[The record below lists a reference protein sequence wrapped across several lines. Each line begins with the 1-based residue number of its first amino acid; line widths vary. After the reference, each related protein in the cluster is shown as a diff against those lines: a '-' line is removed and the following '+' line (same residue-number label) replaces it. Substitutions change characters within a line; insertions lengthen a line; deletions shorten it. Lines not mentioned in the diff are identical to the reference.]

1 MAYSL
6 PPFSSIKKKYFA
18 LSNSTLVKNFFIY
31 SFGAIIL
38 RGVTVFL
45 APLMMRILTPSD
57 YGLLSLVNSF
67 TNILVVF
74 AGFGLRQ
81 VFSIEYFHCD
91 SNQRKLMINDVIT
104 IYLAFSSPI
113 FLLLFLNKDLIN
125 HYIFLNSA
133 TSTLITIS
141 LIYCFTHFFVELFY
155 QLLRYQQKA
164 FALTILQ
171 TSIAFITIL
180 INFTFVY
187 YFRWGVSG
195 LMLGYL
201 LGMLIAF
208 GKGLYAYAKEK
219 CFLEINVKES
229 LSRAMPYLKLGFPF
243 IPAILCNWV
252 LSSGDKW
259 ILARYASLHDVGI
272 YTIADMFGLLYQMI
286 ILYAL
291 RSSYTPHLMRKYA
304 TNQDDLKSVERW
316 NQKNMWVSMIGMAS
330 LITAGYLI
338 GKPILYWI
346 LPLKYHE
353 AINYIWLVLMG
364 YIFLMGTGFA
374 NTLIQFHKKTYF
386 LAFALFVPAM
396 LNIGLN
402 IVLIPYF
409 NIYGCV
415 CATLA
420 SYIVY
425 FLLTLWYNHR
435 LQRSY
440 K

>member
-1 MAYSL
+1 
-6 PPFSSIKKKYFA
+6 
-18 LSNSTLVKNFFIY
+18 
-31 SFGAIIL
+31 
-38 RGVTVFL
+38 
-45 APLMMRILTPSD
+45 
-57 YGLLSLVNSF
+57 
-67 TNILVVF
+67 
-74 AGFGLRQ
+74 
-81 VFSIEYFHCD
+81 
-91 SNQRKLMINDVIT
+91 
-104 IYLAFSSPI
+104 
-113 FLLLFLNKDLIN
+113 
-125 HYIFLNSA
+125 
-133 TSTLITIS
+133 
-141 LIYCFTHFFVELFY
+141 
-155 QLLRYQQKA
+155 
-164 FALTILQ
+164 
-171 TSIAFITIL
+171 
-180 INFTFVY
+180 
-187 YFRWGVSG
+187 
-195 LMLGYL
+195 MLGYL

-259 ILARYASLHDVGI
+259 VLARYASLHDVGI

-291 RSSYTPHLMRKYA
+291 RSSYTPHLMRKFA
-304 TNQDDLKSVERW
+304 TNQDNLKSVERW

-338 GKPILYWI
+338 GKPILYWV

-353 AINYIWLVLMG
+353 AVNYIWLVLMG

-374 NTLIQFHKKTYF
+374 NTLIQFHKRTYF

-402 IVLIPYF
+402 ILLIPYF

-415 CATLA
+415 SATLI